1 MERNGIKRILSFDSG
16 FDTVPGLYPYFRI
29 IYTAFSCVFSLEIVA
44 CRTPALAGAELG
56 PVFYRQVFEP
66 CEVPS
71 IDRDKDET
79 IGMSD
84 RGNLTIDVRRRPA
97 ETFQACS
104 LPAVPGRGR
113 FVVRQ
118 NGEGWL
124 HDIRQIGFKSGSSFT
139 PGEPVAT
146 IRQLVP
152 NRGPDSAFVST
163 LLELLDDLQAWFPGD
178 RRRHNTGIQE
188 IPKGHKETLRPAPF
202 SRAAWKKSFS
212 IPTSL
217 SECFRRN
224 AL

>member
-1 MERNGIKRILSFDSG
+1 MLHQ
-16 FDTVPGLYPYFRI
+16 
-29 IYTAFSCVFSLEIVA
+29 
-44 CRTPALAGAELG
+44 LAGAGLG
-56 PVFYRQVFEP
+56 PVLYMQVFEP
-66 CEVPS
+66 CEVS
-71 IDRDKDET
+71 SVSGDEDKT
-79 IGMSD
+79 TGMSD

-97 ETFQACS
+97 EMFQPCS

-124 HDIRQIGFKSGSSFT
+124 HDVRQVGFKSASSFT
-139 PGEPVAT
+139 PWEPVAA
-146 IRQLVP
+146 IHQLVP
-152 NRGPDSAFVST
+152 NRSPDCAFVSE
-163 LLELLDDLQAWFPGD
+163 LLELLDDLQVRFPGD

-202 SRAAWKKSFS
+202 SRADWKKSFS